1 MFHIYQNRVQI
12 NKILTIRLCLAV
24 EPYFQGICS
33 LEPPFQVFSYL
44 FQILESWKLYGSVF
58 NAIIWLKTI
67 RLSSN
72 NVLIF
77 YIIFILINVVPLVPR
92 RDWPISYQFL
102 SQASSSFTAT
112 IYHIICCKKGQKLC
126 KKEVGHW
133 SPDVT
138 GLSETCYNF
147 LKKLQRVHMTLQK
160 NNPLRKKLYVSI
172 HSHINEE
179 HNLEG
184 ATAIIIL

>member
-1 MFHIYQNRVQI
+1 MCHIYQNRVQT
-12 NKILTIRLCLAV
+12 NKILTNRLCLAA

-44 FQILESWKLYGSVF
+44 FQILESCKLYGSVF

-102 SQASSSFTAT
+102 SQASGSFTAY
-112 IYHIICCKKGQKLC
+112 ISHYL
-126 KKEVGHW
+126 
-133 SPDVT
+133 
-138 GLSETCYNF
+138 
-147 LKKLQRVHMTLQK
+147 LQK
-160 NNPLRKKLYVSI
+160 MMQKIPEKRPLVPRRDWLIRDLLSFPQEASVSSDDSAKKQSSQKETVCFDSLRCCRI
-172 HSHINEE
+172 
-179 HNLEG
+179 
-184 ATAIIIL
+184 

>member
-44 FQILESWKLYGSVF
+44 FQILESCKLYGSVF

-102 SQASSSFTAT
+102 SQASGSFTAY
-112 IYHIICCKKGQKLC
+112 ISHYL
-126 KKEVGHW
+126 
-133 SPDVT
+133 
-138 GLSETCYNF
+138 
-147 LKKLQRVHMTLQK
+147 LQK
-160 NNPLRKKLYVSI
+160 RPKIMQKRSRPLVPRRDWLIRDLLSFPQEASVSSHDSAKKQSSQKETVCFDSLRCCRI
-172 HSHINEE
+172 
-179 HNLEG
+179 
-184 ATAIIIL
+184 